1 MDKPYYPHK
10 AIGSIDALAKTLGIH
25 PKILVDLS
33 SKVDDSYTAFQIS
46 HKNKKP
52 RTVYEPKYEL
62 KRIQKRINSRIFE
75 EVEYPKYLVGGI
87 KERDYVLNA
96 TAHGRNEHLIS
107 LDIRKFFDNI
117 RPNYVE
123 AIFKYLFKFPDDVT
137 QILTKLVTYRNK
149 VPQGACTSSYVAN
162 LLFFNSEYQI
172 VSEFRQNNLSYTRLL
187 DDVTISSSSV
197 LSKDKISEYIKKIAA
212 LFKKHGLRFNN
223 SKTKVETR
231 RDLSADF
238 EVTGLWVGHKLPKAR
253 KSERNQIRHLV
264 YICEKEFAKS
274 SETDEYHTLWNK
286 TSGAV
291 AKLKRLGH
299 AQHKA
304 YRTRLSII
312 MPTYDKNTEIKLV
325 MDVKKAIQIP
335 TKNHVKPGI
344 ISRVNKI
351 HYRLGI
357 LGRTNKTLAKDLRK
371 SLKLQFK
378 NMKTK
383 VEIWE

>member
-10 AIGSIDALAKTLGIH
+10 AIGSIEALAKTLGIH
-25 PKILVDLS
+25 PKILIDLS
-33 SKVDDSYTAFQIS
+33 NKVDDSYIEFQIS

-75 EVEYPKYLVGGI
+75 KVEYPKYLVGGI

-96 TAHGRNEHLIS
+96 KAHGRNEHLIS

-123 AIFKYLFKFPDDVT
+123 AIFKYLFKFPQPVT
-137 QILTKLVTYRNK
+137 ELLTKLVTYRNK
-149 VPQGACTSSYVAN
+149 VPQGACTSSYIAN

-172 VSEFRQNNLSYTRLL
+172 VSELRQKNLSYTRLL
-187 DDVTISSSSV
+187 DDVTISSPTV
-197 LSKDKISEYIKKIAA
+197 LSKEKISEYIKKVAA

-231 RDLSADF
+231 SDLSADF

-253 KSERNQIRHLV
+253 KHERKHIRHLV
-264 YICEKEFAKS
+264 YICEKEFIKS
-274 SETDEYHTLWNK
+274 SETDEYHVLWNK
-286 TSGAV
+286 TSGAI

-299 AQHKA
+299 SQHKK
-304 YRTRLSII
+304 YRIRLSAI
-312 MPTYDKNTEIKLV
+312 MPTYDQNSEIKLT

-335 TKNHVKPGI
+335 DKNHVKPGI
-344 ISRVNKI
+344 ISKVNKI

-357 LGRTNKTLAKDLRK
+357 LGRTNKSLAKDLRK
-371 SLKLQFK
+371 SLKYKFNNL
-378 NMKTK
+378 KTK